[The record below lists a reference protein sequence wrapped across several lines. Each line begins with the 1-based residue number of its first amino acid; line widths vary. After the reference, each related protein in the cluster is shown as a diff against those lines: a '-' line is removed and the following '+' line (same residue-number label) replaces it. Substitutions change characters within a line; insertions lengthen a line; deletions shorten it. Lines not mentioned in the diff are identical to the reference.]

1 MKREPALRSRPS
13 WFGWL
18 VALPLSV
25 GVACGPPPP
34 PKGQA
39 EKNVKTLVD
48 EQSPDKLLAR
58 GKAFYAAG
66 DLTRAEQYY
75 AAALQAGAPES
86 EVLPLLLRVCVEA
99 SRFQVAIE
107 YAEPI
112 LKRHPENWKLRMV
125 VGSLY
130 AAVGQN
136 VTARTHYETVVEQHP
151 DEPTAHYALAVLL
164 RDQFV
169 DKVGADAHFR
179 EYLRLAPLGPH
190 ADEAKG
196 SLLKPVKPEAP
207 APPAPA
213 NGTAV
218 APSSAPPSSSNAPP
232 SKDEPKKL
240 PGKDGKKD
248 GPVKLP

>member
-1 MKREPALRSRPS
+1 MSHARGC
-13 WFGWL
+13 FWL
-18 VALPLSV
+18 VLSGLCAT

-75 AAALQAGAPES
+75 AAALQAGAPER

-107 YAEPI
+107 YAEPV
-112 LKRHPENWKLRMV
+112 LKRHPEDWQLRMV
-125 VGSLY
+125 VGALY

-151 DEPTAHYALAVLL
+151 DEPTPHYALAVLL

-179 EYLRLAPLGPH
+179 EYLRLAPTGPH

-196 SLLKPVKPEAP
+196 SLLKPVKPVEGPAP
-207 APPAPA
+207 AP
-213 NGTAV
+213 V
-218 APSSAPPSSSNAPP
+218 APPTPTPT
-232 SKDEPKKL
+232 KEDPKKI
-240 PGKDGKKD
+240 PGKDVKKD